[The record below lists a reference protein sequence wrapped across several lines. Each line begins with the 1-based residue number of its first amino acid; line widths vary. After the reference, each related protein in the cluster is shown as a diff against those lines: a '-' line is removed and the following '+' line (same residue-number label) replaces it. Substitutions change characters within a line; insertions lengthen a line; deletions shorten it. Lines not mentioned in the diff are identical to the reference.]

1 MQKLINLFKAKSFY
15 HLCKIFVI
23 FGITG
28 SLSLFVS
35 EYILNYIDLGK
46 YISTSIVYLFLKLLF
61 LLVIYQILLILIAL
75 IFGEFQYFSRFIKKF
90 LKSSCDACSNKKLPV
105 MLKPLPAKL
114 EIRSMV
120 LG

>member
-1 MQKLINLFKAKSFY
+1 MQKLINFFKARSFY

-46 YISTSIVYLFLKLLF
+46 YISTLIVYLILKLLF
-61 LLVIYQILLILIAL
+61 LIVIYQIILILIAL
-75 IFGEFQYFSRFIKKF
+75 IFGELQYFSRFIKKF
-90 LKSSCDACSNKKLPV
+90 LNRFKINDKSD
-105 MLKPLPAKL
+105 
-114 EIRSMV
+114 
-120 LG
+120 

>member
-1 MQKLINLFKAKSFY
+1 MQKLINFFKAKSFY

-46 YISTSIVYLFLKLLF
+46 YISTLIVYLFLKLLF

-90 LKSSCDACSNKKLPV
+90 LNRFKINKKSDWFFD
-105 MLKPLPAKL
+105 KNKL
-114 EIRSMV
+114 RILFQEKKFS
-120 LG
+120 